1 MPSEEFIADSRPSMW
16 RSSSGELWM
25 ATRKGVAV
33 ANAAFLS
40 LNEIAPPV
48 VIESFSA
55 DNKEVPGASGV
66 PSLPS
71 ARARYTFEYAGL
83 SYTIPSKV
91 LYRTKLEGFD
101 SDWSSPTTRRNASY
115 TNLPPGKYTF
125 RVRAANN
132 DGVWN
137 LTGAHVE
144 FRILPPFYRTWWFL
158 LALTVA
164 LGCLGLLIYRFR
176 MRRVRLRFEAV
187 LAERGRIAREIHDT
201 LAQDL
206 VGISV
211 QLNLVSQL
219 LDSGKLSEATQQ
231 LTLTRRVATEG
242 IEEARQS
249 IWNLRATTGHLDL
262 PSKMTAL
269 ANRYSTNSL
278 AVRTRVGGAYREL
291 PNAIEDQVLRIMQ
304 EAITNARRHAS
315 AAEVNVDCQYGHDKL
330 IVKVKDD
337 GRGFTIQSS
346 VAENGHFGLQ
356 GMRERAATIG
366 GELNVRSEVGEGT
379 LVELVVPIGQAK
391 GSD

>member
-1 MPSEEFIADSRPSMW
+1 
-16 RSSSGELWM
+16 
-25 ATRKGVAV
+25 
-33 ANAAFLS
+33 
-40 LNEIAPPV
+40 
-48 VIESFSA
+48 
-55 DNKEVPGASGV
+55 
-66 PSLPS
+66 
-71 ARARYTFEYAGL
+71 
-83 SYTIPSKV
+83 
-91 LYRTKLEGFD
+91 
-101 SDWSSPTTRRNASY
+101 
-115 TNLPPGKYTF
+115 
-125 RVRAANN
+125 
-132 DGVWN
+132 
-137 LTGAHVE
+137 
-144 FRILPPFYRTWWFL
+144 
-158 LALTVA
+158 
-164 LGCLGLLIYRFR
+164 

-231 LTLTRRVATEG
+231 LTLTRKVATEG